1 MCRSSGKFC
10 WAFSSTL
17 EAFLEPGV
25 FNLLQTNMLAS
36 AGGWVF
42 KEECFDRLFTVTW
55 AVPTGCLGAAG
66 AEDLLTS
73 IISIHGDN

>member
-1 MCRSSGKFC
+1 MEGKATHMCRSSGKFC

-25 FNLLQTNMLAS
+25 FNLLQANMLAS

-42 KEECFDRLFTVTW
+42 KERSVLTDCLLSLGLYLQ
-55 AVPTGCLGAAG
+55 AV
-66 AEDLLTS
+66 
-73 IISIHGDN
+73 